1 MGNTMNQTID
11 SDTQVNDKLSG
22 LEKVGYATGD
32 LACNLIF
39 STVGAFLMYF
49 YTDVYGLAPMAV
61 SMIFLVARIWDGIN
75 DPIMGVIVDRT
86 KSKHGK
92 FRPYLLYGALPFT
105 LLAILCFT
113 VPDFSP
119 TGKLIYAYVTY
130 IGLGMVYTLVNVPY
144 GALTS
149 AMTQDSTERANLS
162 VVRMFFAS
170 VGTLIVTYGVPKL
183 SIMLGG
189 GNLAKGYQQTMII
202 YGIAGGLLLLFC
214 FFTTKE
220 RYSVVNEKGE
230 KAGFKDIIVLLK
242 NNKPLVILSLIF
254 ILMFGI
260 MSIMDAVGIYFF
272 QYVLGREDLTPTY
285 MVLGKGAVLV
295 GYAVTPLL
303 LKKFDK
309 REIIFWFTVVTLSLP
324 VGMMFLGKEHITLLM
339 ILRVIHGIAY
349 SSTGIMWSL
358 VPDTIEYGELKTGK
372 RREGITYSI
381 IGFFFKFGMALGGLV
396 PGVVLSMTG
405 YVANVAQTPQALA
418 GIRAVNGIIPVVL
431 TVGMLV
437 LIKMYPLTEAKCRE
451 IVSEL
456 RSR

>member
-1 MGNTMNQTID
+1 MENNMKQPIIA
-11 SDTQVNDKLSG
+11 SDKLSG
-22 LEKVGYATGD
+22 KEKVGYATGD

-61 SMIFLVARIWDGIN
+61 SMIFLVARIWDGLN

-105 LLAILCFT
+105 LIAILCFT
-113 VPDFSP
+113 VPDISP
-119 TGKLIYAYVTY
+119 IGKFVYAFVTY
-130 IGLGMVYTLVNVPY
+130 IGLGMIYTLVNVPY

-183 SIMLGG
+183 STILGG
-189 GNLAKGYQQTMII
+189 ENLAKGYQQAMII

-220 RYSVVNEKGE
+220 RYSVVNEDSE

-260 MSIMDAVGIYFF
+260 MSIVDAVGIYFF
-272 QYVLGREDLTPTY
+272 QYVLGREDLLPTY
-285 MVLGKGAVLV
+285 MILGKGAVLV

-309 REIIFWFTVVTLSLP
+309 KEIIFWFTVVTLSLP
-324 VGMMFLGKEHITLLM
+324 IGMMFLGKEHITLIM

-405 YVANVAQTPQALA
+405 YVANTSQTSQALY
-418 GIRAVNGIIPVVL
+418 GIRSINGIIPVVL
-431 TVGMLV
+431 TVAMLV
-437 LIKMYPLTEAKCRE
+437 LIKMYPLTEEKCRE
-451 IVSEL
+451 VINEL

>member
-1 MGNTMNQTID
+1 MENNMKQPIIA
-11 SDTQVNDKLSG
+11 SDKLSG
-22 LEKVGYATGD
+22 KEKVGYATGD

-61 SMIFLVARIWDGIN
+61 SMIFLVARIWDGLN

-105 LLAILCFT
+105 LIAILCFT
-113 VPDFSP
+113 VPDISP
-119 TGKLIYAYVTY
+119 MGKFVYAFVTY
-130 IGLGMVYTLVNVPY
+130 IGLGMIYTLVNVPY

-183 SIMLGG
+183 STILGG
-189 GNLAKGYQQTMII
+189 GNLAKGYQQAMII

-220 RYSVVNEKGE
+220 RYSVVNEDSE

-260 MSIMDAVGIYFF
+260 MSIVDAVGIYFF
-272 QYVLGREDLTPTY
+272 QYVLGREDLLPTY
-285 MVLGKGAVLV
+285 MILGKGAVLV

-309 REIIFWFTVVTLSLP
+309 KEIIFWFTVVTLSLP
-324 VGMMFLGKEHITLLM
+324 IGMMFLGKEHITLIM

-405 YVANVAQTPQALA
+405 YVANTSQTSQALY
-418 GIRAVNGIIPVVL
+418 GIRSINGVIPVVL
-431 TVGMLV
+431 TIAMLV
-437 LIKMYPLTEAKCRE
+437 LIKMYPLNEKKCRE
-451 IVSEL
+451 VINEL

>member
-1 MGNTMNQTID
+1 MENNMKQPIIA
-11 SDTQVNDKLSG
+11 SDKLSG
-22 LEKVGYATGD
+22 KEKVGYATGD

-61 SMIFLVARIWDGIN
+61 SMIFLVARIWDGLN

-105 LLAILCFT
+105 LIAILCFT
-113 VPDFSP
+113 VPDISP
-119 TGKLIYAYVTY
+119 MGKFVYAFITY
-130 IGLGMVYTLVNVPY
+130 IGLGMIYTLVNVPY

-183 SIMLGG
+183 STILGG
-189 GNLAKGYQQTMII
+189 GNLAKGYQHAMII

-220 RYSVVNEKGE
+220 RYSVVNEDSE

-260 MSIMDAVGIYFF
+260 MSIVDAVGIYFF
-272 QYVLGREDLTPTY
+272 QYVLVREDLLPTY
-285 MVLGKGAVLV
+285 MILGKGAVLV

-309 REIIFWFTVVTLSLP
+309 KEIIFWFTVVTLSLP
-324 VGMMFLGKEHITLLM
+324 IGMMFLGKEHITLIM

-405 YVANVAQTPQALA
+405 YVANTSQTSQALY
-418 GIRAVNGIIPVVL
+418 GIRSINGIIPVVL
-431 TVGMLV
+431 TIAMLV
-437 LIKMYPLTEAKCRE
+437 LIKMYPLTEEKCRE
-451 IVSEL
+451 VISEL

>member
-1 MGNTMNQTID
+1 MENNMKQPIIA
-11 SDTQVNDKLSG
+11 SDKLSG
-22 LEKVGYATGD
+22 KEKVGYATGD

-61 SMIFLVARIWDGIN
+61 SMIFLVARIWDGLN

-105 LLAILCFT
+105 LIAILCFT
-113 VPDFSP
+113 VPDISP
-119 TGKLIYAYVTY
+119 MGKFVYAFITY
-130 IGLGMVYTLVNVPY
+130 IGLGMIYTLVNVPY

-183 SIMLGG
+183 STILGG
-189 GNLAKGYQQTMII
+189 ENLAKGYQQAMII

-220 RYSVVNEKGE
+220 RYSVVNEDSE

-260 MSIMDAVGIYFF
+260 MSIVDAVGIYFF
-272 QYVLGREDLTPTY
+272 QYVLGREDLLPTY
-285 MVLGKGAVLV
+285 MILGKGAVLV

-309 REIIFWFTVVTLSLP
+309 KEIIFWFTVVTLSLP
-324 VGMMFLGKEHITLLM
+324 IGMMFLGKEHITLIM

-405 YVANVAQTPQALA
+405 YVANTSQTSQALY
-418 GIRAVNGIIPVVL
+418 GIRSINGIIPAVL
-431 TVGMLV
+431 TVAMLV
-437 LIKMYPLTEAKCRE
+437 LIKMYPLTEEKCRE
-451 IVSEL
+451 VINEL

>member
-1 MGNTMNQTID
+1 
-11 SDTQVNDKLSG
+11 
-22 LEKVGYATGD
+22 
-32 LACNLIF
+32 
-39 STVGAFLMYF
+39 
-49 YTDVYGLAPMAV
+49 
-61 SMIFLVARIWDGIN
+61 
-75 DPIMGVIVDRT
+75 
-86 KSKHGK
+86 
-92 FRPYLLYGALPFT
+92 
-105 LLAILCFT
+105 
-113 VPDFSP
+113 
-119 TGKLIYAYVTY
+119 
-130 IGLGMVYTLVNVPY
+130 
-144 GALTS
+144 
-149 AMTQDSTERANLS
+149 
-162 VVRMFFAS
+162 
-170 VGTLIVTYGVPKL
+170 
-183 SIMLGG
+183 
-189 GNLAKGYQQTMII
+189 
-202 YGIAGGLLLLFC
+202 
-214 FFTTKE
+214 
-220 RYSVVNEKGE
+220 
-230 KAGFKDIIVLLK
+230 
-242 NNKPLVILSLIF
+242 
-254 ILMFGI
+254 

-272 QYVLGREDLTPTY
+272 QYVLGREDLIPTY